1 MPIEIKSKNQTCLW
15 HKLKKTMN
23 IKNYLLAALLVSSL
37 PLSAQKKWTM
47 QECIDYAMANN
58 ISLKKSGLQ
67 RMSTNEDLLSSKA
80 QLLPSL
86 NFSTSQNI
94 NYRPWPTAG
103 MSTVVDGQAMASV
116 DKVYYNGSYSLNG
129 NWTVWNGNR
138 NQNQVKLNEIALAK
152 NDADSTAS
160 ARSIEEQIAQLYVQI
175 AYTEE
180 NIKVQKATLEFSKTN
195 ENRGKDMV
203 EVGKMSK
210 ADLMQLTAQRAQDE
224 YNVVS
229 AESQA
234 RNYKRQLKQLLQI
247 TSNEPFEISG
257 LEATDAMA
265 LAQIPSLQRVY
276 EKALANRPEFKSL
289 QLQIESSEVS
299 KKIANAQ
306 SLPTVSLNANAG
318 TSTSSMSDLG
328 WGNQAKQ
335 NFSMGA
341 GVNVSVPI
349 IDQRQKK
356 TAFNK
361 AEISRQQAILDL
373 QDKQTSLYSTLE
385 NYWIQAE
392 NNQQQYKA
400 AKVSTESAQTSYD
413 LLSEQ
418 FRLGLKNIV
427 ELQDGKSR
435 LLSAQQSEL
444 QSKYMTILNIKMLE
458 FYQR

>member
-1 MPIEIKSKNQTCLW
+1 
-15 HKLKKTMN
+15 MN

-138 NQNQVKLNEIALAK
+138 NHNQVKLNEIALAK

-356 TAFNK
+356 TAVNK
-361 AEISRQQAILDL
+361 AEISRQQALLDL
-373 QDKQTSLYSTLE
+373 QDKQTSLYSNLE

-400 AKVSTESAQTSYD
+400 AKVSTESAQTSYE

>member
-1 MPIEIKSKNQTCLW
+1 
-15 HKLKKTMN
+15 MN
-23 IKNYLLAALLVSSL
+23 VKNYLLVALLVSSL
-37 PLSAQKKWTM
+37 PSFAQKKWTM

-58 ISLKKSGLQ
+58 ISLRKSSLQ
-67 RMSTNEDLLSSKA
+67 RISTNEDLLASKA

-86 NFSTSQNI
+86 NFSTSQNV

-103 MSTVVDGQAMASV
+103 MSTVVDGRAMASV

-138 NQNQVKLNEIALAK
+138 NRNQVKLNEIALAQ
-152 NDADSTAS
+152 NAVDSTTT
-160 ARSIEEQIAQLYVQI
+160 ARNIEEQIAQLYVQI

-203 EVGKMSK
+203 EIGKMSK

-247 TSNEPFEISG
+247 TSTEPFEISG
-257 LEATDAMA
+257 LD
-265 LAQIPSLQRVY
+265 PSLQRVY

-289 QLQIESSEVS
+289 KLQIESSEIS

-306 SLPTVSLNANAG
+306 SLPTIGVNASAS

-328 WGNQAKQ
+328 WGDQSKQ
-335 NFSMGA
+335 NFALGG
-341 GVNVSVPI
+341 GVSLSVPI
-349 IDQRQKK
+349 VDQRQKK
-356 TAFNK
+356 TAVNK
-361 AEISRQQAILDL
+361 AEISRQQALLDL

-400 AKVSTESAQTSYD
+400 AKVSTESAQTSYE

-418 FRLGLKNIV
+418 FSLGLKNIV

-435 LLSAQQSEL
+435 LLSAQQNEL
-444 QSKYMTILNIKMLE
+444 QSKYMTILNLKMLE

>member
-1 MPIEIKSKNQTCLW
+1 MD
-15 HKLKKTMN
+15 
-23 IKNYLLAALLVSSL
+23 IKNICFAILFCFVL
-37 PLSAQKKWTM
+37 PVFAQKKWTM

-58 ISLKKSGLQ
+58 ISLKKSSLQ
-67 RMSTNEDLLSSKA
+67 RMSTNEDLQSSKA

-86 NFSTSQNI
+86 NFSTSQNL

-103 MSTVVDGQAMASV
+103 MATVVDGRAMASV

-138 NQNQVKLNEIALAK
+138 NHNQVKLNEIALAQ
-152 NDADSTAS
+152 NAVDSTTT
-160 ARSIEEQIAQLYVQI
+160 ARNIEEQIAQLYVQI

-180 NIKVQKATLEFSKTN
+180 NIKVQKKTLEFSKTN
-195 ENRGKDMV
+195 ENRGKEMA
-203 EVGKMSK
+203 EIGKMSK

-229 AESQA
+229 AESLA

-247 TSNEPFEISG
+247 TSTEPFEISG
-257 LEATDAMA
+257 LDVTDAMA

-289 QLQIESSEVS
+289 QLQIESSEIN

-306 SLPTVSLNANAG
+306 SMPTIGLNASA
-318 TSTSSMSDLG
+318 STSSMSDMG
-328 WGNQAKQ
+328 WGDQLKQ
-335 NFSMGA
+335 NFALGG
-341 GVNVSVPI
+341 GVSLSVPI
-349 IDQRQKK
+349 VDQRQKR
-356 TAFNK
+356 TAVNK
-361 AEISRQQAILDL
+361 AEISRQLALLDL
-373 QDKQTSLYSTLE
+373 QDKQVSLYSTLE

-400 AKVSTESAQTSYD
+400 AKVSTESAKTSYE
-413 LLSEQ
+413 LLSDQ

-444 QSKYMTILNIKMLE
+444 QSKYMTILNLKILE
-458 FYQR
+458 LYQR

>member
-1 MPIEIKSKNQTCLW
+1 
-15 HKLKKTMN
+15 MN
-23 IKNYLLAALLVSSL
+23 VKNYLLAALLVSSL
-37 PLSAQKKWTM
+37 PSFAQKKWTM

-58 ISLKKSGLQ
+58 ISLRKSGLQ
-67 RMSTNEDLLSSKA
+67 RISTNEDLLASKA

-86 NFSTSQNI
+86 NFSTSQNV

-103 MSTVVDGQAMASV
+103 MSTVVDGRAMASV

-138 NQNQVKLNEIALAK
+138 NRNQVKLNEIALAQ
-152 NDADSTAS
+152 NAVDSTTT
-160 ARSIEEQIAQLYVQI
+160 ARNIEEQIAQLYVQI

-203 EVGKMSK
+203 EIGKMSK

-247 TSNEPFEISG
+247 TSTEPFEISG
-257 LEATDAMA
+257 LDASDAMA

-289 QLQIESSEVS
+289 KLQIESSEIN

-306 SLPTVSLNANAG
+306 SLPTIGVNASAS

-328 WGNQAKQ
+328 WGDQSKQ
-335 NFSMGA
+335 NFALGG
-341 GVNVSVPI
+341 GVSLSVPI
-349 IDQRQKK
+349 VDQRQKK
-356 TAFNK
+356 TAVNK
-361 AEISRQQAILDL
+361 AEISRQQALLDL

-400 AKVSTESAQTSYD
+400 AKVSTESAQTSYE

-418 FRLGLKNIV
+418 FSLGLKNIV

-435 LLSAQQSEL
+435 LLSAQQNEL
-444 QSKYMTILNIKMLE
+444 QSKYMTILNLKMLE

>member
-1 MPIEIKSKNQTCLW
+1 
-15 HKLKKTMN
+15 MN
-23 IKNYLLAALLVSSL
+23 VKNYLLAALLISSI
-37 PLSAQKKWTM
+37 PTFAQKKWTM

-58 ISLKKSGLQ
+58 ISLKKSSLQ
-67 RMSTNEDLLSSKA
+67 RMSTNEDLQSSKA

-86 NFSTSQNI
+86 NFSTSQNL

-103 MSTVVDGQAMASV
+103 MSTVVDGRAMASV

-138 NQNQVKLNEIALAK
+138 NRNQVKLNELSLAQ
-152 NDADSTAS
+152 NAVDSTTT

-195 ENRGKDMV
+195 ESRGKDMV
-203 EVGKMSK
+203 EIGKMSK

-247 TSNEPFEISG
+247 TSTEQFEISG
-257 LEATDAMA
+257 LDASDAMA

-289 QLQIESSEVS
+289 QIQIESSEIS

-306 SLPTVSLNANAG
+306 SLPTIGVNASAS

-328 WGNQAKQ
+328 WGDQSKQ
-335 NFSMGA
+335 NFALGG
-341 GVNVSVPI
+341 GVSLSVPI
-349 IDQRQKK
+349 VDQRQKK
-356 TAFNK
+356 TAVNK
-361 AEISRQQAILDL
+361 AEISRQQALLDL
-373 QDKQTSLYSTLE
+373 KDKQTSLYSTRFRQRITNSNTRLQKSAQRVRRQVMSFSASSSASDLRISW
-385 NYWIQAE
+385 N
-392 NNQQQYKA
+392 
-400 AKVSTESAQTSYD
+400 SRTESHVFYLHSRMN
-413 LLSEQ
+413 
-418 FRLGLKNIV
+418 FRASI
-427 ELQDGKSR
+427 
-435 LLSAQQSEL
+435 
-444 QSKYMTILNIKMLE
+444 
-458 FYQR
+458 

>member
-1 MPIEIKSKNQTCLW
+1 
-15 HKLKKTMN
+15 
-23 IKNYLLAALLVSSL
+23 
-37 PLSAQKKWTM
+37 
-47 QECIDYAMANN
+47 
-58 ISLKKSGLQ
+58 
-67 RMSTNEDLLSSKA
+67 
-80 QLLPSL
+80 
-86 NFSTSQNI
+86 
-94 NYRPWPTAG
+94 
-103 MSTVVDGQAMASV
+103 MASV

-138 NQNQVKLNEIALAK
+138 NHNQVKLNELSLAQQ
-152 NDADSTAS
+152 AVDSTTT

-203 EVGKMSK
+203 EIGKMSK

-247 TSNEPFEISG
+247 TSTEPFEISG
-257 LEATDAMA
+257 LDATDAMA

-289 QLQIESSEVS
+289 QIQSSEVN

-306 SLPTVSLNANAG
+306 SLPTIGVNASAS

-328 WGNQAKQ
+328 WGDQSKQ
-335 NFSMGA
+335 NFALGG
-341 GVNVSVPI
+341 GVSLSVPI
-349 IDQRQKK
+349 VDQRQKR
-356 TAFNK
+356 TAVNK
-361 AEISRQQAILDL
+361 AEISRQQALLDL

-418 FRLGLKNIV
+418 FSLGLKNIV

-444 QSKYMTILNIKMLE
+444 QSKYMTILNSQMLE
-458 FYQR
+458 FYQK

>member
-1 MPIEIKSKNQTCLW
+1 
-15 HKLKKTMN
+15 MN

-138 NQNQVKLNEIALAK
+138 NHNQVKLNEIALAK

-361 AEISRQQAILDL
+361 ADDRLALEEAYEDVEKRVDL
-373 QDKQTSLYSTLE
+373 HGDEMACAGLQKEHFVRNLAAPTRPRREEEHEKDERKHRRHHA
-385 NYWIQAE
+385 AE
-392 NNQQQYKA
+392 K
-400 AKVSTESAQTSYD
+400 
-413 LLSEQ
+413 L
-418 FRLGLKNIV
+418 
-427 ELQDGKSR
+427 
-435 LLSAQQSEL
+435 
-444 QSKYMTILNIKMLE
+444 
-458 FYQR
+458 

>member
-1 MPIEIKSKNQTCLW
+1 
-15 HKLKKTMN
+15 MN

-138 NQNQVKLNEIALAK
+138 NHNQVKLNEIALAK

-318 TSTSSMSDLG
+318 TSTSSMSDPG

-356 TAFNK
+356 TAVNK
-361 AEISRQQAILDL
+361 AEISRQQALLDL

-400 AKVSTESAQTSYD
+400 AKVSTESAQTSYE

>member
-1 MPIEIKSKNQTCLW
+1 
-15 HKLKKTMN
+15 MN
-23 IKNYLLAALLVSSL
+23 VKNYLLVALLVSSL
-37 PLSAQKKWTM
+37 PSFAQKKWTM

-58 ISLKKSGLQ
+58 ISLRKSGLQ
-67 RMSTNEDLLSSKA
+67 RISTNEDLLASKA

-86 NFSTSQNI
+86 NFSTSQNV

-103 MSTVVDGQAMASV
+103 MSTVVDGRAMASV

-138 NQNQVKLNEIALAK
+138 NRNQVKLNEIALAQ
-152 NDADSTAS
+152 NAVDSTTT
-160 ARSIEEQIAQLYVQI
+160 ARNIEEQIAQLYVQI

-195 ENRGKDMV
+195 ESRGKDMV
-203 EVGKMSK
+203 EIGKMSK

-247 TSNEPFEISG
+247 TSTEPFEISG
-257 LEATDAMA
+257 LDASDAMA

-276 EKALANRPEFKSL
+276 EKALANRPD
-289 QLQIESSEVS
+289 ESSEIS

-306 SLPTVSLNANAG
+306 SLPTIGVNASAS

-328 WGNQAKQ
+328 WGNQSKQ
-335 NFSMGA
+335 NFALGG
-341 GVNVSVPI
+341 GVSLSVPI
-349 IDQRQKK
+349 VDQRQKK
-356 TAFNK
+356 TAVNK
-361 AEISRQQAILDL
+361 AEISRQQALLDL

-400 AKVSTESAQTSYD
+400 AKVSTESAQTSYE

-418 FRLGLKNIV
+418 FSLGLKNIV

-435 LLSAQQSEL
+435 LLSAQQNEL
-444 QSKYMTILNIKMLE
+444 QSKYMTILNLKMLE

>member
-1 MPIEIKSKNQTCLW
+1 
-15 HKLKKTMN
+15 MN

-47 QECIDYAMANN
+47 QECIDYAIANN

-138 NQNQVKLNEIALAK
+138 NHNQVKLNEIALAK
-152 NDADSTAS
+152 NDADSTTS

-210 ADLMQLTAQRAQDE
+210 ADLMQLTAQHAQDE

-257 LEATDAMA
+257 LDATDAMA

-356 TAFNK
+356 TAVNK
-361 AEISRQQAILDL
+361 AEISRQQALLDL

-418 FRLGLKNIV
+418 FSLGLKNIV

-444 QSKYMTILNIKMLE
+444 QSKYMTIINLKILE
-458 FYQR
+458 LYQK

>member
-1 MPIEIKSKNQTCLW
+1 
-15 HKLKKTMN
+15 MN

-67 RMSTNEDLLSSKA
+67 RMSKNEELLSSKA

-138 NQNQVKLNEIALAK
+138 NRNQVKLNELAVEQ
-152 NDADSTAS
+152 NAVDSTTT
-160 ARSIEEQIAQLYVQI
+160 ARTIEEQIAQLYVQI

-247 TSNEPFEISG
+247 TSSEPFEISG
-257 LEATDAMA
+257 LEASDAMA

-289 QLQIESSEVS
+289 QIQIESSEVS

-306 SLPTVSLNANAG
+306 SMPTVGVSASAG

-356 TAFNK
+356 TAVNK
-361 AEISRQQAILDL
+361 AEISRQQVMLDL

-400 AKVSTESAQTSYD
+400 AKVSTESAKTSYD
-413 LLSEQ
+413 LLNEQ

-458 FYQR
+458 FYQK

>member
-1 MPIEIKSKNQTCLW
+1 
-15 HKLKKTMN
+15 MN

-138 NQNQVKLNEIALAK
+138 NHNQVKLNEIALAK

-349 IDQRQKK
+349 IDQRQKE
-356 TAFNK
+356 TAVNK
-361 AEISRQQAILDL
+361 AEISRQQALLDL

-400 AKVSTESAQTSYD
+400 AKVSTESAQTSYE

>member
-1 MPIEIKSKNQTCLW
+1 MD
-15 HKLKKTMN
+15 
-23 IKNYLLAALLVSSL
+23 IKNICFGILFCFVL
-37 PLSAQKKWTM
+37 PVFAQKKWTM

-58 ISLKKSGLQ
+58 ISLKKSSLQ
-67 RMSTNEDLLSSKA
+67 RMSTNEDLQSSKA

-86 NFSTSQNI
+86 NFSTSQNL

-103 MSTVVDGQAMASV
+103 MSTVVDGRAMASV

-138 NQNQVKLNEIALAK
+138 NHNQVKLNEIALAK
-152 NDADSTAS
+152 NAVDSTTT
-160 ARSIEEQIAQLYVQI
+160 ARNIEEQIAQLYVQI

-203 EVGKMSK
+203 EIGKMSK

-247 TSNEPFEISG
+247 TSTEPFEISG
-257 LEATDAMA
+257 LDVTDAMA

-289 QLQIESSEVS
+289 QLQIESSEIN

-306 SLPTVSLNANAG
+306 SMPTIGLNASAS
-318 TSTSSMSDLG
+318 TSTSSMSDMG
-328 WGNQAKQ
+328 WGDQSKQ
-335 NFSMGA
+335 NFALGG
-341 GVNVSVPI
+341 GVSLSVPI
-349 IDQRQKK
+349 VDQRQKR
-356 TAFNK
+356 TAVNK
-361 AEISRQQAILDL
+361 AEISRQLALLDL
-373 QDKQTSLYSTLE
+373 QDKQTYLYSTLE
-385 NYWIQAE
+385 NYWILAE
-392 NNQQQYKA
+392 NNQLQYKA
-400 AKVSTESAQTSYD
+400 AKVSTESAQTSYN

-444 QSKYMTILNIKMLE
+444 QSKYMTILNLKILE
-458 FYQR
+458 LYQR

>member
-257 LEATDAMA
+257 LEATYAMA

>member
-1 MPIEIKSKNQTCLW
+1 MQYCF
-15 HKLKKTMN
+15 
-23 IKNYLLAALLVSSL
+23 VL
-37 PLSAQKKWTM
+37 PVFAQKKWTM

-58 ISLKKSGLQ
+58 ISLKKSSLQ
-67 RMSTNEDLLSSKA
+67 RMSTNEDLQSSKA

-86 NFSTSQNI
+86 NFSTSQNL

-103 MSTVVDGQAMASV
+103 MATVVDGRAMASV

-138 NQNQVKLNEIALAK
+138 NHNQVKLNEIALAQ
-152 NDADSTAS
+152 NAVDSTTT
-160 ARSIEEQIAQLYVQI
+160 ARNIEEQIAQLYVQI

-180 NIKVQKATLEFSKTN
+180 NIKVQKKTLEFSKTN
-195 ENRGKDMV
+195 ENRGKEMA
-203 EVGKMSK
+203 EIGKMSK

-229 AESQA
+229 AESLA

-247 TSNEPFEISG
+247 TSTEPFEISG
-257 LEATDAMA
+257 LDVTDAMA

-289 QLQIESSEVS
+289 QLQIESSEIN

-306 SLPTVSLNANAG
+306 SMPTIGLNAS
-318 TSTSSMSDLG
+318 TSTSSMSDMG
-328 WGNQAKQ
+328 WGDQSKQ
-335 NFSMGA
+335 NFALGG
-341 GVNVSVPI
+341 GVSLSVPI
-349 IDQRQKK
+349 VDQRQKR
-356 TAFNK
+356 TAVNK
-361 AEISRQQAILDL
+361 AEISRQQALLDL

-385 NYWIQAE
+385 NYWILAE
-392 NNQQQYKA
+392 NNQLQYKA
-400 AKVSTESAQTSYD
+400 AKVSTESAQTSYN

-444 QSKYMTILNIKMLE
+444 QSKYMTILNLKILE
-458 FYQR
+458 LYQR

>member
-1 MPIEIKSKNQTCLW
+1 M
-15 HKLKKTMN
+15 
-23 IKNYLLAALLVSSL
+23 
-37 PLSAQKKWTM
+37 
-47 QECIDYAMANN
+47 
-58 ISLKKSGLQ
+58 
-67 RMSTNEDLLSSKA
+67 
-80 QLLPSL
+80 
-86 NFSTSQNI
+86 
-94 NYRPWPTAG
+94 
-103 MSTVVDGQAMASV
+103 
-116 DKVYYNGSYSLNG
+116 
-129 NWTVWNGNR
+129 
-138 NQNQVKLNEIALAK
+138 
-152 NDADSTAS
+152 DSTTT

-203 EVGKMSK
+203 EIGKMSK

-247 TSNEPFEISG
+247 TSTEPFEISG
-257 LEATDAMA
+257 LDATDAMA

-289 QLQIESSEVS
+289 QIQIESSEVN

-306 SLPTVSLNANAG
+306 SLPTIGVNASAS

-328 WGNQAKQ
+328 WGDQSKQ
-335 NFSMGA
+335 NFALGG
-341 GVNVSVPI
+341 GVSLSVPI
-349 IDQRQKK
+349 VDQRQKR
-356 TAFNK
+356 TAVNK
-361 AEISRQQAILDL
+361 AEISRQQALLDL

-418 FRLGLKNIV
+418 FSLGLKNIV

>member
-1 MPIEIKSKNQTCLW
+1 
-15 HKLKKTMN
+15 
-23 IKNYLLAALLVSSL
+23 
-37 PLSAQKKWTM
+37 
-47 QECIDYAMANN
+47 MANN
-58 ISLKKSGLQ
+58 ISLKKSSLQ
-67 RMSTNEDLLSSKA
+67 RMSTNEDLQSSKA

-86 NFSTSQNI
+86 NFSTSQNL

-103 MSTVVDGQAMASV
+103 MATVVDGRAMASV

-138 NQNQVKLNEIALAK
+138 NHNQVKLNEIALAQ
-152 NDADSTAS
+152 NAVDSTTT
-160 ARSIEEQIAQLYVQI
+160 ARNIEEQIAQLYVQI

-180 NIKVQKATLEFSKTN
+180 NIKVQKKTLEFSKTN
-195 ENRGKDMV
+195 ENRGKEMA
-203 EVGKMSK
+203 EIGKMSK

-229 AESQA
+229 AESLA

-247 TSNEPFEISG
+247 TSTEPFEISG
-257 LEATDAMA
+257 LDVTDAMA

-289 QLQIESSEVS
+289 QLQIESSEIN

-306 SLPTVSLNANAG
+306 SMPTIGLNAS
-318 TSTSSMSDLG
+318 TSTSSMSDMG
-328 WGNQAKQ
+328 WGDQSKQ
-335 NFSMGA
+335 NFALGG
-341 GVNVSVPI
+341 GVSLSVPI
-349 IDQRQKK
+349 VDQRQKR
-356 TAFNK
+356 TAVNK
-361 AEISRQQAILDL
+361 AEISRQQALLDL

-385 NYWIQAE
+385 NYWILAE
-392 NNQQQYKA
+392 NNQLQYKA
-400 AKVSTESAQTSYD
+400 AKVSTESAQTSYN

-444 QSKYMTILNIKMLE
+444 QSKYMTILNLKILE
-458 FYQR
+458 LYQR

>member
-1 MPIEIKSKNQTCLW
+1 
-15 HKLKKTMN
+15 MN

-47 QECIDYAMANN
+47 QECIDYAIANN

-138 NQNQVKLNEIALAK
+138 NHNQVRLNEIALAK
-152 NDADSTAS
+152 NDADSTTS

-210 ADLMQLTAQRAQDE
+210 ADLMQLTAQHAQDE

-356 TAFNK
+356 TAVNK
-361 AEISRQQAILDL
+361 AEISRQQALLDL

-400 AKVSTESAQTSYD
+400 AKVSTESAQTSYE

>member
-1 MPIEIKSKNQTCLW
+1 
-15 HKLKKTMN
+15 MN

-138 NQNQVKLNEIALAK
+138 NHNQVKLNEIALAK

-210 ADLMQLTAQRAQDE
+210 TDLMQLTAQRAQDE

-356 TAFNK
+356 TAVNK
-361 AEISRQQAILDL
+361 AEISRQQALLDL

-400 AKVSTESAQTSYD
+400 AKVSTESAQTSYE

>member
-1 MPIEIKSKNQTCLW
+1 
-15 HKLKKTMN
+15 MN

-138 NQNQVKLNEIALAK
+138 NHNQVKLNEIALAK

-356 TAFNK
+356 TAVNK
-361 AEISRQQAILDL
+361 AEISRQQALLDL

-400 AKVSTESAQTSYD
+400 AKVVRRARRQAMNSLANSSVSVLKTSWNFRMESHDFFQLSRVNFRAST
-413 LLSEQ
+413 
-418 FRLGLKNIV
+418 
-427 ELQDGKSR
+427 
-435 LLSAQQSEL
+435 
-444 QSKYMTILNIKMLE
+444 
-458 FYQR
+458 

>member
-1 MPIEIKSKNQTCLW
+1 
-15 HKLKKTMN
+15 MN

-129 NWTVWNGNR
+129 NCTVWNGNR
-138 NQNQVKLNEIALAK
+138 NHNQVKLNEIALAK

-195 ENRGKDMV
+195 ESRGKDMV

-210 ADLMQLTAQRAQDE
+210 ADLMQLTAQKAQDE

-247 TSNEPFEISG
+247 TSTEPFEISG
-257 LEATDAMA
+257 LDASDAMA

-289 QLQIESSEVS
+289 KLQIESSEIS

-306 SLPTVSLNANAG
+306 SLPTIGVNASAS

-328 WGNQAKQ
+328 WGNQSKQ
-335 NFSMGA
+335 NFALGG
-341 GVNVSVPI
+341 GVSLSVPI
-349 IDQRQKK
+349 VDQRQKK
-356 TAFNK
+356 TAVNK
-361 AEISRQQAILDL
+361 AEISRQQALLDL

-400 AKVSTESAQTSYD
+400 AKVSTESAQTSYE

-418 FRLGLKNIV
+418 FSLGLKNIV

-435 LLSAQQSEL
+435 LLSAQQNEL
-444 QSKYMTILNIKMLE
+444 QSKYMTILNLKMLE

>member
-1 MPIEIKSKNQTCLW
+1 
-15 HKLKKTMN
+15 MN
-23 IKNYLLAALLVSSL
+23 VKNYLLVALLVSSL
-37 PLSAQKKWTM
+37 PSFAQKKWTM

-58 ISLKKSGLQ
+58 ISLRKSGLQ
-67 RMSTNEDLLSSKA
+67 RISTNEDLLASKA

-86 NFSTSQNI
+86 NFSTSQNV

-103 MSTVVDGQAMASV
+103 MSTVVDGRAMASV
-116 DKVYYNGSYSLNG
+116 GSYSLNG

-138 NQNQVKLNEIALAK
+138 NRNQVKLNEIALAQ
-152 NDADSTAS
+152 NAVDSTTT
-160 ARSIEEQIAQLYVQI
+160 ARNIEEQIAQLYVQI

-203 EVGKMSK
+203 EIGKMSK

-247 TSNEPFEISG
+247 TSTEPFEISG
-257 LEATDAMA
+257 LDASDAMA

-289 QLQIESSEVS
+289 KLQIESSEIN

-306 SLPTVSLNANAG
+306 SLPTIGVNASAS

-328 WGNQAKQ
+328 WGDQSKQ
-335 NFSMGA
+335 NFALGG
-341 GVNVSVPI
+341 GVSLSVPI
-349 IDQRQKK
+349 VDQRQKK
-356 TAFNK
+356 TAVNK
-361 AEISRQQAILDL
+361 AEISRQQALLDL

-400 AKVSTESAQTSYD
+400 AKVSTESAQTSYE

-418 FRLGLKNIV
+418 FSLGLKNIV

-435 LLSAQQSEL
+435 LLSAQQNEL
-444 QSKYMTILNIKMLE
+444 QSKYMTILNLKMLE